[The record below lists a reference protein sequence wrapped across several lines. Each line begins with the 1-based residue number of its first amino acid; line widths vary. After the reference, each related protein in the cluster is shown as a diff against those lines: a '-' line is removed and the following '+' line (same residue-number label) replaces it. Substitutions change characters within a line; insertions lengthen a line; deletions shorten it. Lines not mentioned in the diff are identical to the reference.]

1 LAGNWELNGMHT
13 TFSVQQ
19 IKFEFLCYLKEFGAD
34 VDRWFIGTCE
44 DPNLALFQA
53 EVVDREVDIW
63 LWKPALTAKAAANV
77 RDYFIEKFHLKI
89 SNASV
94 SSDHS
99 KFVFL
104 YRPKGKP

>member
-1 LAGNWELNGMHT
+1 MDR

-19 IKFEFLCYLKEFGAD
+19 IKFEFLCYLKEFGTEID
-34 VDRWFIGTCE
+34 LWCIGTCE
-44 DPNLALFQA
+44 HPDAALFEA

-63 LWKPALTAKAAANV
+63 LWKPALSAKAAAKV
-77 RDYFIEKFHLKI
+77 RDYFIERFHLKM
-89 SNASV
+89 SPASS

-104 YRPKGKP
+104 YRPKGKS